1 VKCFKCGVDS
11 KLKERTEHKGRCKSC
26 GHPFTFDPK
35 ASPDL
40 PFNDSFFAKTLSA
53 LSVND
58 TLYFT
63 PKQFYYFL
71 NARLAAK
78 KGDPLAFAGGCL
90 TVLAVVGFV
99 IMLAVGFKGFGA
111 FFLFLLMLLA
121 LGGGVTL
128 LLPGVRK
135 RLRQGKPKPLP
146 VTPEQF
152 KAWEAKWA
160 QVNGAPPKLLA
171 PPKPALEPARVSE
184 EVAAYSFDRV
194 VVCEHATVAQ
204 FLIANNFHFEHNCAV
219 LAVNRYPQ
227 NLFETVMTML
237 RRNPELKVYA
247 LHDASPHG
255 AQLVYRLTTDERWFA
270 GGGAQIFDLGLL
282 PRQLLER
289 SAFVQT
295 SAQSATEAK
304 LLPDAVRASLLP
316 EEVKWLEEGKYVEL
330 ESLSPQLLLRVIT
343 QGIARSRDPRYEDAL
358 VPVSYGD
365 GPGGVYVYSA
375 DSFG

>member
-1 VKCFKCGVDS
+1 VKCFKCGVDN

-35 ASPDL
+35 ATPDI
-40 PFNDSFFAKTLSA
+40 PFNDSFFAKTLST

-71 NARLAAK
+71 NARHVAK
-78 KGDPLAFAGGCL
+78 KGDTLSCLGGCL
-90 TVLAVVGFV
+90 TVAAVIGFAFLLKVGF
-99 IMLAVGFKGFGA
+99 GGA
-111 FFLFLLMLLA
+111 GTFLLLLLIPLA
-121 LGGGVTL
+121 LAGVTL

-135 RLRQGKPKPLP
+135 RLRRGKPKPLP
-146 VTPEQF
+146 ITPEQF

-171 PPKPALEPARVSE
+171 PPQPATEPARVSE

-255 AQLVYRLTTDERWFA
+255 VPLVYRLSTDSRWFA
-270 GGGAQIFDLGLL
+270 GGGARIFDLGLL

-289 SAFVQT
+289 SAFIQT

-304 LLPDAVRASLLP
+304 LLPEAVRAGLLP
-316 EEVKWLEEGKYVEL
+316 EEVQWLEEGKYVEL

-365 GPGGVYVYSA
+365 SPGGVYVYSA

>member
-35 ASPDL
+35 ATPDL

-58 TLYFT
+58 TLHFT

-78 KGDPLAFAGGCL
+78 KGDTLAFAGGCL
-90 TVLAVVGFV
+90 TVLSVVAFV
-99 IMLAVGFKGFGA
+99 IMLAVGFKGIGA
-111 FFLFLLMLLA
+111 FFLFLLTLLA
-121 LGGGVTL
+121 LGAGVTL

-135 RLRQGKPKPLP
+135 RLRQGRPKPLP

-160 QVNGAPPKLLA
+160 HVNGEPPKLLA
-171 PPKPALEPARVSE
+171 PPQPATEPARLSA
-184 EVAAYSFDRV
+184 EVTAYSFDRV
-194 VVCEHATVAQ
+194 VVCEHATVAH

-255 AQLVYRLTTDERWFA
+255 LQLVHRLTTEERWFA

-282 PRQLLER
+282 PRQLLGR

-304 LLPDAVRASLLP
+304 LLPAGVRASLLP
-316 EEVKWLEEGKYVEL
+316 EEVTWLEEGKYVEL